1 MLENLPLLQ
10 GGSVV
15 QLHLPVENRREVDST
30 IQLLERFGVKARWQD
45 EHRITVPG
53 GQSYQPCHLEMPQL
67 DS

>member
-1 MLENLPLLQ
+1 M
-10 GGSVV
+10 V
-15 QLHLPVENRREVDST
+15 QLHPPVENRREVDST
-30 IQLLERFGVKARWQD
+30 IQLLERFEVKARWQD